1 MRNMLRTFLPALLL
15 LTFMTGS
22 ALAQTKI
29 ATVDL
34 QKLFDN
40 YWKTKQAQAAIQDR
54 VAQLTKDDKSMV
66 DDLQKEND
74 DYQKLLQQSND
85 PALSTDERDRRKK
98 DANAKLKQLQDRK
111 TALDQ
116 YEREAQATLN
126 DQRQRMSDKIRA
138 ELQDAI
144 TAAAKAGGYT
154 IVLNTAANGISIS
167 TTPMSV
173 PSTVIYSASEVDLTA
188 AVLKQ
193 LNAGAP
199 IDTVPSVAPARSSG
213 PSLLMGTNGP

>member
-1 MRNMLRTFLPALLL
+1 MRNILRTIFPAVLL
-15 LTFMTGS
+15 LTFLSGS

-54 VAQLTKDDKSMV
+54 VAQLAKDDKSMT
-66 DDLQKEND
+66 DDLKKAND
-74 DYQKLLQQSND
+74 EYQQLSQQVND
-85 PALSTDERDRRKK
+85 PVISPDERDRRKQA
-98 DANAKLKQLQDRK
+98 ANDKLKQLNDRK

-126 DQRQRMSDKIRA
+126 DQRQRMSEKIRA
-138 ELQDAI
+138 EIQTAI
-144 TAAAKAGGYT
+144 NTTAKAGGYAV
-154 IVLNTAANGISIS
+154 VLNTAANGITIG
-167 TTPMSV
+167 TATISV

-188 AVLKQ
+188 DVLKQ
-193 LNAGAP
+193 MNAGAP
-199 IDTVPSVAPARSSG
+199 IDTNPAAPAASAV
-213 PSLLMGTNGP
+213 PSLLMSTNRP

>member
-1 MRNMLRTFLPALLL
+1 MRNILRTVFPAVLLFTFLSS
-15 LTFMTGS
+15 S

-66 DDLQKEND
+66 EDLQKAND
-74 DYQKLLQQSND
+74 EYQKLLQQSND
-85 PALSTDERDRRKK
+85 PAISPEERDRRKK
-98 DANAKLKQLQDRK
+98 DTDAKFKLLQDRK

-126 DQRQRMSDKIRA
+126 DQRQRMSEKIRA

-144 TAAAKAGGYT
+144 TAAAKAGGYS
-154 IVLNTAANGISIS
+154 IVLNTAANGIAIGS
-167 TTPMSV
+167 TSVSV
-173 PSTVIYSASEVDLTA
+173 PSAILYSASQVDLTA
-188 AVLKQ
+188 DVMKQ
-193 LNAGAP
+193 LPPPP
-199 IDTVPSVAPARSSG
+199 IDAIPSAPATS
-213 PSLLMGTNGP
+213 PVPLLIMGTNKP

>member
-15 LTFMTGS
+15 LTFLTGS

-74 DYQKLLQQSND
+74 DYQKLMQQSND
-85 PALSTDERDRRKK
+85 PAISPDERDRRKK

-126 DQRQRMSDKIRA
+126 DQRQRMSEKIRA

-154 IVLNTAANGISIS
+154 IVLNTAANGISIG
-167 TTPMSV
+167 TTAMSV
-173 PSTVIYSASEVDLTA
+173 PSAVLYSTSEVDLTA
-188 AVLKQ
+188 DVMKQ
-193 LNAGAP
+193 LPPPP
-199 IDTVPSVAPARSSG
+199 IDTVPSAPARSSV
-213 PSLLMGTNGP
+213 PSLLMGTNKP

>member
-1 MRNMLRTFLPALLL
+1 MRNILRTIIPAVLLFTFLS
-15 LTFMTGS
+15 GS

-40 YWKTKQAQAAIQDR
+40 YWKTKQASAAIQDR

-66 DDLQKEND
+66 EDLQKAND
-74 DYQKLLQQSND
+74 VYQTLLQQAND
-85 PALSTDERDRRKK
+85 PAISTEERDRRKK
-98 DANAKLKQLQDRK
+98 DADAKFKLLQDRK

-126 DQRQRMSDKIRA
+126 DQRQRMSEKIRA

-154 IVLNTAANGISIS
+154 IVINSAANGIALGSTSI
-167 TTPMSV
+167 SV
-173 PSTVIYSASEVDLTA
+173 PSAVLYSTSQVDLTA
-188 AVLKQ
+188 DVMKQ
-193 LNAGAP
+193 LPPPP
-199 IDTVPSVAPARSSG
+199 IDAIPAAPATPSV
-213 PSLLMGTNGP
+213 PSLLMGTNRP

>member
-1 MRNMLRTFLPALLL
+1 MRNILRTIFPAVLL

-29 ATVDL
+29 GTVDL

-54 VAQLTKDDKSMV
+54 VAQITKDDKSMT
-66 DDLQKEND
+66 DDLTKANEE
-74 DYQKLLQQSND
+74 YQQLLQQVSD
-85 PALSTDERDRRKK
+85 PAISPDERDRRSQAAK
-98 DANAKLKQLQDRK
+98 DKLKQLNDRK

-126 DQRQRMSDKIRA
+126 DQRQRMSEKIRA
-138 ELQDAI
+138 EIQTAI
-144 TAAAKAGGYT
+144 NAAAKAGSYAV
-154 IVLNTAANGISIS
+154 VLNTAADGINIG
-167 TTPMSV
+167 TTTINV
-173 PSTVIYSASEVDLTA
+173 PSAVLYNASQIDLTA
-188 AVLKQ
+188 DVLKQ

-199 IDTVPSVAPARSSG
+199 IDTTPAAPAASG
-213 PSLLMGTNGP
+213 VPSLLINTNRP

>member
-1 MRNMLRTFLPALLL
+1 MRNILRTVFPAVLLFTFLSS
-15 LTFMTGS
+15 S

-66 DDLQKEND
+66 EDLQKAND
-74 DYQKLLQQSND
+74 EYQKLLQQSND
-85 PALSTDERDRRKK
+85 PAISPEERDRRKK
-98 DANAKLKQLQDRK
+98 DTDAKFKLLQDRK

-126 DQRQRMSDKIRA
+126 DQRQRMSEKIRA

-144 TAAAKAGGYT
+144 TAAAKAGGYS
-154 IVLNTAANGISIS
+154 IVLNTAANGIAIGS
-167 TTPMSV
+167 TSVSV
-173 PSTVIYSASEVDLTA
+173 PSAILYSASQVDLTA
-188 AVLKQ
+188 DVMKQ
-193 LNAGAP
+193 LPPPP
-199 IDTVPSVAPARSSG
+199 IDTVPSVPATPSV
-213 PSLLMGTNGP
+213 PSLLMGTNRP

>member
-1 MRNMLRTFLPALLL
+1 MRNILRTILPAVLL
-15 LTFMTGS
+15 LTVLSGS

-54 VAQLTKDDKSMV
+54 VSQLTKDDKSMTA
-66 DDLQKEND
+66 DLTNANYE
-74 DYQKLLQQSND
+74 YQQLLQQVSD
-85 PALSTDERDRRKK
+85 PTISSEEHDRRQKAAADK
-98 DANAKLKQLQDRK
+98 FKQLQDRK

-126 DQRQRMSDKIRA
+126 DQRQRMSEKIRA

-144 TAAAKAGGYT
+144 NATAKAGGYAV
-154 IVLNTAANGISIS
+154 VLNTAANGINIGTTSI
-167 TTPMSV
+167 SV
-173 PSTVIYSASEVDLTA
+173 PSTVIYNAGEVDLTA
-188 AVLKQ
+188 DVLKR

-199 IDTVPSVAPARSSG
+199 IDTTPAASG
-213 PSLLMGTNGP
+213 TSPVPSLLMSTNGP